1 MTRQE
6 LCDLIDLA
14 GDEIYSF
21 CYNLTQNK
29 ENADDLYQEAFL
41 KTAERLDR
49 INTADNP
56 KSFILSIAVGIYRN
70 SKKKYAI
77 RNRIMPVVSLADEEY
92 PYVITSEETGPED
105 VILTKERV
113 EIIQNVTN
121 RLDTKY
127 RLPVYMYYTTQ
138 MSVEEIAGVLHIP
151 KGTVKSRLHKARN
164 LIKKGLEDCGYE
176 R

>member
-6 LCDLIDLA
+6 LCELIDLA

-21 CYNLTQNK
+21 CYNLTQNR
-29 ENADDLYQEAFL
+29 ENAEDLYQEAFL
-41 KTAERLDR
+41 KTAEKLEKID
-49 INTADNP
+49 IADNP

-77 RNRIMPVVSLADEEY
+77 RNRIMPEVNFAEGDY

-105 VILTKERV
+105 VILTKECV
-113 EIIQNVTN
+113 ETVQRITN
-121 RLDTKY
+121 QLDVKY

-138 MSVEEIAGVLHIP
+138 MSIEEIAAALHIP
-151 KGTVKSRLHKARN
+151 KGTVKSRLHKARI
-164 LIKKGLEDCGYE
+164 LMKKGLEDCGYE